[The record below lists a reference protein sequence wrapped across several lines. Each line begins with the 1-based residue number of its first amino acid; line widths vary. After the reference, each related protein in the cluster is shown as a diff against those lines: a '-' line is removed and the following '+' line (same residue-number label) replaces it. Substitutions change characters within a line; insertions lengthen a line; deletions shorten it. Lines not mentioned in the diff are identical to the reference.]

1 MKKIIMAIAVTL
13 NCSLLVAQTEFDAAK
28 IIQNDINGTARYMGM
43 AGAFGAL
50 GGDAS
55 AIKDNPAGLGI
66 YRTSEMTGTL
76 NLSLQNSNST
86 WNNTNAKDDL
96 SKLMFSNLT
105 YVKAT
110 PTFRSQNSNSGL
122 LSSNWSFSYN
132 RLKSFNRNST
142 INGGSS
148 SASSITDYMGYFTG
162 NISGSDLTYVQGNY
176 EPYDNQD
183 IPWISVLAKEGGLI
197 NETVSGNTSS
207 WSSLLNRATS
217 PFETVSPTY
226 TLQET
231 GYLDEYSIGW
241 AGNFSNRLFLGAT
254 VNLQSVNYNAQSS
267 YEEIFGAGGA
277 MTLGSHVS
285 TTGTGFNLNVGAIV
299 RPIDMLR
306 LGFSI
311 HTPTVF
317 ALSDNNYSNLDYY
330 YDNANNGYLT
340 TPTDGSSDYKLR
352 TPWKFNASA
361 AVIIGRKGTISA
373 EYDYSTNTSTKFY
386 DEDGNAES
394 FTYEN
399 DGIEILKNGQKV
411 KIGGIKNMLK
421 NVQTIKIGG
430 EYKLTENIS
439 LRAGYAYMSAATNNN
454 QADKLMRYNTTR
466 TDTEYFQNNRT
477 DYLTAGFGYREA
489 SWFIDFAYMNRI
501 LDETFYPYNSNSLAI
516 AVNPAS
522 VKTTNNNFVVT
533 LGFKF

>member
-55 AIKDNPAGLGI
+55 AIKDNPGGLGI
-66 YRTSEMTGTL
+66 YRTSEMTTTL
-76 NLSLQNSNST
+76 SFSLQNSNST
-86 WNNTNAKDDL
+86 WNSTKAKDDL
-96 SKLMFSNLT
+96 SKLMFSNFT

-122 LSSNWSFSYN
+122 LSSNWSFSFN

-142 INGGSS
+142 VKGGQSS
-148 SASSITDYMGYFTG
+148 SSITDYMGYFTG
-162 NISGSDLTYVQGNY
+162 HITGSDLTYVPGSKD
-176 EPYDNQD
+176 PYDNPK

-197 NETVSGNTSS
+197 NETVSANTSS
-207 WSSLLNRATS
+207 WSSLLNRS
-217 PFETVSPTY
+217 VGSFEKVSPTY

-254 VNLQSVNYNAQSS
+254 VNLQSVNYNARSI
-267 YEEIFGAGGA
+267 YEEIFGTGGA
-277 MTLGSHVS
+277 MSLDSHVA
-285 TTGTGFNLNVGAIV
+285 TTGAGLNLNIGAIV

-330 YDNANNGYLT
+330 FDNANNGYLN
-340 TPTDGSSDYKLR
+340 TPSDGSSDYRLR
-352 TPWKFNASA
+352 TPWKFNTSA
-361 AVIIGRKGTISA
+361 AVIIGQKGLISA
-373 EYDYSTNTSTKFY
+373 EYDYSTNTNTKFY
-386 DEDGNAES
+386 DEDGNAEN

-399 DGIEILKNGQKV
+399 DGIKN
-411 KIGGIKNMLK
+411 ILK
-421 NVQTIKIGG
+421 NVQTVKIGG

-454 QADKLMRYNTTR
+454 QADKLMRDNTTR

-489 SWFIDFAYMNRI
+489 SWFIDFAYMNKI
-501 LDETFYPYNSNSLAI
+501 LDETFYSYNSNDMVKMNPNLV